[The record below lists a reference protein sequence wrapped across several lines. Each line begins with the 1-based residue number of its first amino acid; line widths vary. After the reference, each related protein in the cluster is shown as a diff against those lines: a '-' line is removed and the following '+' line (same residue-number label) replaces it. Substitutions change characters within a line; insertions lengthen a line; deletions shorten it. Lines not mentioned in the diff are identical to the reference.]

1 MILIAGPCVI
11 ESREL
16 IMQVAESLRKFN
28 EMSGVEF
35 YFKSSFDKANRTSI
49 SSFRGPGL
57 QRGCEILAEI
67 KEKFGYKILTDIH
80 ESYQAEPV
88 ARVADVLQIPAFL
101 CRQTDLLVA
110 AAGTQAVVNIK
121 KGQFLSPQAMKHSVE
136 KVLQTRSARAYTPQ
150 SGATSSGT
158 NAAQNSAC
166 FGDAEICGAQNSARS
181 GADSGSSMPGAQNS
195 CAARLGAQNFIHTYG
210 AGSGAESENAAKGT
224 ATPYAAQSDNEA
236 QSTSQPNLS
245 HTCNAQDGSIS
256 AAQSASQPSSEGMHD
271 LARRY
276 GVWLTERGS
285 TFGYGNLIV
294 DMRSLPI
301 MREFAPVIFDAT
313 HSVQMPSIGAT
324 SGGDSRFVPY
334 LARAAAAVGVD
345 GFFYETHPD
354 PAHAL
359 SDGPNML
366 NLEQL
371 ERVVAQTL
379 AIQKALGF

>member
-16 IMQVAESLRKFN
+16 IMKVAESLRKFN

-57 QRGCEILAEI
+57 ERGCEILAEV

-80 ESYQAEPV
+80 ESHQAEPV

-110 AAGTQAVVNIK
+110 AASTQAVVNIK

-150 SGATSSGT
+150 SGATSSDT
-158 NAAQNSAC
+158 KVAQNSAC
-166 FGDAEICGAQNSARS
+166 SDDAKIYGAQSGAQG
-181 GADSGSSMPGAQNS
+181 GADSGSSVLDAQNS
-195 CAARLGAQNFIHTYG
+195 CGTAQDAQNFIHTC
-210 AGSGAESENAAKGT
+210 GAESGVENATKGT
-224 ATPYAAQSDNEA
+224 ATPCTAQSDNEA
-236 QSTSQPNLS
+236 QSALQPNLS
-245 HTCNAQDGSIS
+245 HAVNAQDGSIS
-256 AAQSASQPSSEGMHD
+256 AAQNASQPSGEGMHD

-313 HSVQMPSIGAT
+313 HSVQMPSIGTT

-354 PAHAL
+354 PARAL

-366 NLEQL
+366 NLQQL
-371 ERVVAQTL
+371 ERVIAQTL

>member
-57 QRGCEILAEI
+57 ERGCEILAEV

-150 SGATSSGT
+150 SGAASSDT
-158 NAAQNSAC
+158 KAAQNSAC
-166 FGDAEICGAQNSARS
+166 SDDAEIRCAQS
-181 GADSGSSMPGAQNS
+181 GA
-195 CAARLGAQNFIHTYG
+195 
-210 AGSGAESENAAKGT
+210 ENAAKDT
-224 ATPYAAQSDNEA
+224 AMPCAAQSDNKSEA
-236 QSTSQPNLS
+236 QSALQPNLS
-245 HTCNAQDGSIS
+245 HACNAQDGSIS
-256 AAQSASQPSSEGMHD
+256 AAQNASQPSGEGMHD
-271 LARRY
+271 LARHY

-366 NLEQL
+366 NLQQL

>member
-16 IMQVAESLRKFN
+16 IMKVAESLRKFN

-57 QRGCEILAEI
+57 QRGCEILAEV

-80 ESYQAEPV
+80 ESYQAEPA

-110 AAGTQAVVNIK
+110 AASTQAVVNIK

-150 SGATSSGT
+150 SGAASNGT
-158 NAAQNSAC
+158 NATQNSAC
-166 FGDAEICGAQNSARS
+166 SDDAEICGAKSGARG
-181 GADSGSSMPGAQNS
+181 GADSGSSVLGAQNS
-195 CAARLGAQNFIHTYG
+195 CGAQSGAQSFIHTCG
-210 AGSGAESENAAKGT
+210 TKSGAENAAKGT
-224 ATPYAAQSDNEA
+224 ATPCAAQSDNEA
-236 QSTSQPNLS
+236 QNTPQPNLS

-256 AAQSASQPSSEGMHD
+256 AAQNASQPSGEGMHD
-271 LARRY
+271 LARRH

-366 NLEQL
+366 NLQQL
-371 ERVVAQTL
+371 ERIVAQTL
-379 AIQKALGF
+379 AIRKTLGF

>member
-16 IMQVAESLRKFN
+16 IMKVAESLRKFN

-57 QRGCEILAEI
+57 QRGCGILAEV

-110 AAGTQAVVNIK
+110 AASTQAVVNIK

-150 SGATSSGT
+150 SGTTSGDT
-158 NAAQNSAC
+158 NAAKN
-166 FGDAEICGAQNSARS
+166 GARS
-181 GADSGSSMPGAQNS
+181 SADSSSFALSAQNS
-195 CAARLGAQNFIHTYG
+195 CAARPDAQNSAHACSTKG
-210 AGSGAESENAAKGT
+210 AANS
-224 ATPYAAQSDNEA
+224 
-236 QSTSQPNLS
+236 
-245 HTCNAQDGSIS
+245 
-256 AAQSASQPSSEGMHD
+256 AQSASQPSDEGMHD

-366 NLEQL
+366 NLQQL

>member
-16 IMQVAESLRKFN
+16 IMKVAESLRKFN

-57 QRGCEILAEI
+57 QRGCEILAEV

-150 SGATSSGT
+150 SGATSGDT
-158 NAAQNSAC
+158 KAAQNSAC
-166 FGDAEICGAQNSARS
+166 FGDAEIRSAQNSARS
-181 GADSGSSMPGAQNS
+181 GSDSGSSAPNAQNS
-195 CAARLGAQNFIHTYG
+195 CSTAQDAQTFSHTCGAK
-210 AGSGAESENAAKGT
+210 SGAENAAKGT
-224 ATPYAAQSDNEA
+224 ATPCAAQSDSKSE
-236 QSTSQPNLS
+236 
-245 HTCNAQDGSIS
+245 
-256 AAQSASQPSSEGMHD
+256 AQSASQPSGEGMHD
-271 LARRY
+271 LARRH

-313 HSVQMPSIGAT
+313 HSVQMPSIGTT

-366 NLEQL
+366 NLQQL